1 MRIEVDRSIYSD
13 ECISKCVYSML
24 AEFDIER
31 NLSDGI
37 EIIEIE
43 SKAGLSDEIT
53 RSRFLSCLNDYKVR
67 DVVSKETHDIRV
79 ILYAKAFADNDD
91 YNENV

>member
-1 MRIEVDRSIYSD
+1 MKIEVDRSIYSD

-24 AEFDIER
+24 AEFDVER
-31 NLSDGI
+31 KLSGGI

-43 SKAGLSDEIT
+43 SKTGISDEIM

-67 DVVSKETHDIRV
+67 DVISKETHDIRV
-79 ILYAKAFADNDD
+79 ILYAKAFADDDD